1 MGTVSQASLNMKAF
15 VIVSAG
21 FGQDDVAFLDILMM
35 TVIMISTIIIITI
48 IIFIII
54 MIMIMTNPIQVALVA
69 AVAGEAD
76 PYTIGQVLAGQ
87 TNGGVITSTTYHGG
101 VKVAGFP
108 YTTVAAAV
116 PHTYGSPYAYAPYA
130 YGKRE
135 AEAEPEPWTVGQI
148 AAGAHVA
155 EAIKDG
161 RPHNVGVITNAAI
174 APVAAT
180 HLVSGYSA
188 YPYAYSGYPYH
199 AVYGKR
205 EAEANPALLY
215 STGVAAYHPYALG
228 AHAVT
233 YAGAPHAVAYTP
245 FGVTHSSNVG
255 ICTNVEGAQ
264 VPCRRKRESDP
275 ALVYTAGAAVPYGA
289 YGVLPYAGVHGT
301 NPVHAVAYTGAGLT
315 HSSNVGICTN
325 YVGAVVP
332 C

>member
-1 MGTVSQASLNMKAF
+1 MGTVSQASRNMKAF
-15 VIVSAG
+15 VIV
-21 FGQDDVAFLDILMM
+21 
-35 TVIMISTIIIITI
+35 
-48 IIFIII
+48 
-54 MIMIMTNPIQVALVA
+54 ALVA
-69 AVAGEAD
+69 AVSGEAD

-87 TNGGVITSTTYHGG
+87 TNGGVLTSTTYHVG

-108 YTTVAAAV
+108 YTKVAAV
-116 PHTYGSPYAYAPYA
+116 PAVSYAAAYPYAHAGVY

-135 AEAEPEPWTVGQI
+135 AEAEPWTVGQI

-161 RPHNVGVITNAAI
+161 RAHNVGVITNAAI

-180 HLVSGYSA
+180 HVYSA
-188 YPYAYSGYPYH
+188 YPYAHYPY
-199 AVYGKR
+199 
-205 EAEANPALLY
+205 
-215 STGVAAYHPYALG
+215 PYAVG

-233 YAGAPHAVAYTP
+233 YAGAPHAVAHTP

-255 ICTNVEGAQ
+255 ICTNNLGAV
-264 VPCRRKRESDP
+264 VPCRRKREAEADP
-275 ALVYTAGAAVPYGA
+275 ALVYSTVGAVPYT

-301 NPVHAVAYTGAGLT
+301 NPVHAVAYTAAGLT

-325 YVGAVVP
+325 YLGAAVP

>member
-1 MGTVSQASLNMKAF
+1 MGTVSQASRNMKAF
-15 VIVSAG
+15 VIV
-21 FGQDDVAFLDILMM
+21 
-35 TVIMISTIIIITI
+35 
-48 IIFIII
+48 
-54 MIMIMTNPIQVALVA
+54 ALVA
-69 AVAGEAD
+69 AVSGEAD

-87 TNGGVITSTTYHGG
+87 TNGGVLTSTTYHGG

-108 YTTVAAAV
+108 YTKVAAV
-116 PHTYGSPYAYAPYA
+116 PAVSYAAAYPYAHAGVY

-135 AEAEPEPWTVGQI
+135 AEAEPWTVGQI

-161 RPHNVGVITNAAI
+161 RAHNVGVITNAAI

-180 HLVSGYSA
+180 QVYPTGLVGA
-188 YPYAYSGYPYH
+188 YPYA
-199 AVYGKR
+199 V
-205 EAEANPALLY
+205 
-215 STGVAAYHPYALG
+215 G

-233 YAGAPHAVAYTP
+233 YAGAPHAVAHTP

-255 ICTNVEGAQ
+255 ICTNVKGAV
-264 VPCRRKRESDP
+264 VPCRRQREADP
-275 ALVYTAGAAVPYGA
+275 ALVYSTVGAVPYT

-301 NPVHAVAYTGAGLT
+301 NPVHAVAHTAAGLT

>member
-1 MGTVSQASLNMKAF
+1 MGTVSQACLNMKAF
-15 VIVSAG
+15 VIV
-21 FGQDDVAFLDILMM
+21 
-35 TVIMISTIIIITI
+35 
-48 IIFIII
+48 
-54 MIMIMTNPIQVALVA
+54 ALVA
-69 AVAGEAD
+69 AVSGEAD

-87 TNGGVITSTTYHGG
+87 TNGGVLTSTTYHGG

-108 YTTVAAAV
+108 YTKVAAV
-116 PHTYGSPYAYAPYA
+116 PAVSYTAAYPYAHAGVY

-135 AEAEPEPWTVGQI
+135 AEAEPWTVGQI

-161 RPHNVGVITNAAI
+161 RAHNVGVITNAAI

-180 HLVSGYSA
+180 HVYSA
-188 YPYAYSGYPYH
+188 YPYAAYPY
-199 AVYGKR
+199 AV
-205 EAEANPALLY
+205 
-215 STGVAAYHPYALG
+215 G

-233 YAGAPHAVAYTP
+233 YAGAPHAVAHTP

-255 ICTNVEGAQ
+255 ICTNVKGAV
-264 VPCRRKRESDP
+264 VPCRRKREADP
-275 ALVYTAGAAVPYGA
+275 ALVYSTVGAVPYTH
-289 YGVLPYAGVHGT
+289 GVLPYAGVHGT
-301 NPVHAVAYTGAGLT
+301 NPVHAVAHTAAGLT

>member
-1 MGTVSQASLNMKAF
+1 MGTVSQACLNMKAF
-15 VIVSAG
+15 VI
-21 FGQDDVAFLDILMM
+21 
-35 TVIMISTIIIITI
+35 
-48 IIFIII
+48 
-54 MIMIMTNPIQVALVA
+54 VALVA

-87 TNGGVITSTTYHGG
+87 TNGGVLTSTTYHGG

-108 YTTVAAAV
+108 YTAVAAPV
-116 PHTYGSPYAYAPYA
+116 VSHTYVYPYAY

-180 HLVSGYSA
+180 HVAHAG
-188 YPYAYSGYPYH
+188 YPYAYSGYPY
-199 AVYGKR
+199 AYYGKR
-205 EAEANPALLY
+205 EAEAEPEADPALVY
-215 STGVAAYHPYALG
+215 STGVVGYPYAVG

-255 ICTNVEGAQ
+255 ICTNNLGAV
-264 VPCRRKRESDP
+264 VPCRRKREADP
-275 ALVYTAGAAVPYGA
+275 ALVYSTVGAVPYT

-301 NPVHAVAYTGAGLT
+301 NPVHAVAYTAAGLT

-325 YVGAVVP
+325 YLGA
-332 C
+332 

>member
-1 MGTVSQASLNMKAF
+1 MGTVSQASRNMKAF
-15 VIVSAG
+15 VIV
-21 FGQDDVAFLDILMM
+21 
-35 TVIMISTIIIITI
+35 
-48 IIFIII
+48 
-54 MIMIMTNPIQVALVA
+54 ALVA
-69 AVAGEAD
+69 AVSGEAD

-87 TNGGVITSTTYHGG
+87 TNGGVPTSTTYHGG

-108 YTTVAAAV
+108 YTKVAAV
-116 PHTYGSPYAYAPYA
+116 PAVSYAAAYPYAHAGVY

-135 AEAEPEPWTVGQI
+135 AEAEPWTVGQI

-161 RPHNVGVITNAAI
+161 RAHNVGVITNAAI

-180 HLVSGYSA
+180 HVYSA
-188 YPYAYSGYPYH
+188 YPYAHYPY
-199 AVYGKR
+199 
-205 EAEANPALLY
+205 
-215 STGVAAYHPYALG
+215 PYAVG

-233 YAGAPHAVAYTP
+233 YAGAPHAVAHTP

-255 ICTNVEGAQ
+255 ICTNVKGAV
-264 VPCRRKRESDP
+264 VPCRRKREADP
-275 ALVYTAGAAVPYGA
+275 ALVYNTVGAVPYT

-301 NPVHAVAYTGAGLT
+301 NPVHAVAHTAAGLT

>member
-15 VIVSAG
+15 VIV
-21 FGQDDVAFLDILMM
+21 V
-35 TVIMISTIIIITI
+35 
-48 IIFIII
+48 
-54 MIMIMTNPIQVALVA
+54 LVA

-87 TNGGVITSTTYHGG
+87 TNGGVLTSTTYHGG

-108 YTTVAAAV
+108 YTAVAAPVVSHA
-116 PHTYGSPYAYAPYA
+116 YAGYPYAY

-180 HLVSGYSA
+180 HVVAGYSA
-188 YPYAYSGYPYH
+188 YPYAYSGYPY
-199 AVYGKR
+199 AYYGKR
-205 EAEANPALLY
+205 EAEADPALVY
-215 STGVAAYHPYALG
+215 STGLVGSPYAVG

-233 YAGAPHAVAYTP
+233 YAGAPHAVAHTP
-245 FGVTHSSNVG
+245 FGTTHSSNVG
-255 ICTNVEGAQ
+255 ICTNVNGTV
-264 VPCRRKRESDP
+264 VPCRRKREADP
-275 ALVYTAGAAVPYGA
+275 ALVYAGAAVPYT

-301 NPVHAVAYTGAGLT
+301 NPVHAVAHTAAGLT

>member
-1 MGTVSQASLNMKAF
+1 MGTVSQASRNMKAF
-15 VIVSAG
+15 VIV
-21 FGQDDVAFLDILMM
+21 
-35 TVIMISTIIIITI
+35 
-48 IIFIII
+48 
-54 MIMIMTNPIQVALVA
+54 ALVA
-69 AVAGEAD
+69 AVSGEAD

-87 TNGGVITSTTYHGG
+87 TNGGVLTSTTYHGG

-108 YTTVAAAV
+108 YTKVAAV
-116 PHTYGSPYAYAPYA
+116 PAVSYAAAYPYAHAGVY

-135 AEAEPEPWTVGQI
+135 AEAEPWTVGQI

-161 RPHNVGVITNAAI
+161 RAHNVGVITNAAI

-180 HLVSGYSA
+180 HVYSA
-188 YPYAYSGYPYH
+188 YPYAHYPVAY
-199 AVYGKR
+199 YGKR
-205 EAEANPALLY
+205 EAEAD
-215 STGVAAYHPYALG
+215 
-228 AHAVT
+228 AVT
-233 YAGAPHAVAYTP
+233 YAGAPHAVAHTP

-255 ICTNVEGAQ
+255 ICTNVKGAV
-264 VPCRRKRESDP
+264 VPCRRKREADP
-275 ALVYTAGAAVPYGA
+275 ALVYSTVGAVPYT

-301 NPVHAVAYTGAGLT
+301 NPVHAVAHTAAGLT

>member
-15 VIVSAG
+15 VI
-21 FGQDDVAFLDILMM
+21 
-35 TVIMISTIIIITI
+35 
-48 IIFIII
+48 
-54 MIMIMTNPIQVALVA
+54 VALVA

-116 PHTYGSPYAYAPYA
+116 PHTYGYPYAYAPYA

-135 AEAEPEPWTVGQI
+135 AEAEPEPWTVRQI

-188 YPYAYSGYPYH
+188 YPYAYTGYPY
-199 AVYGKR
+199 
-205 EAEANPALLY
+205 
-215 STGVAAYHPYALG
+215 
-228 AHAVT
+228 HAVT

-264 VPCRRKRESDP
+264 VPCRRKREAEADP
-275 ALVYTAGAAVPYGA
+275 ALVYAAGAAVPYGA

>member
-1 MGTVSQASLNMKAF
+1 MGTVSQACLNMKAF
-15 VIVSAG
+15 VIV
-21 FGQDDVAFLDILMM
+21 
-35 TVIMISTIIIITI
+35 
-48 IIFIII
+48 
-54 MIMIMTNPIQVALVA
+54 ALVA
-69 AVAGEAD
+69 AVSGEAD

-87 TNGGVITSTTYHGG
+87 TNGGVLTSTTYHGG

-108 YTTVAAAV
+108 YTKVAAV
-116 PHTYGSPYAYAPYA
+116 PHTYTYGYPYAY

-161 RPHNVGVITNAAI
+161 RAHNVGVITNAAI
-174 APVAAT
+174 APIAAT
-180 HLVSGYSA
+180 HVAYAG
-188 YPYAYSGYPYH
+188 YPYAY
-199 AVYGKR
+199 YGKR
-205 EAEANPALLY
+205 EAEADPALLY
-215 STGVAAYHPYALG
+215 TSGLVGYPYTVG

-233 YAGAPHAVAYTP
+233 YAGAPHA
-245 FGVTHSSNVG
+245 
-255 ICTNVEGAQ
+255 
-264 VPCRRKRESDP
+264 DP
-275 ALVYTAGAAVPYGA
+275 ALVYSGAVPYT

-301 NPVHAVAYTGAGLT
+301 NPVHAVAHTAAGLT

>member
-1 MGTVSQASLNMKAF
+1 MGTVSQASRNMKAF
-15 VIVSAG
+15 VIV
-21 FGQDDVAFLDILMM
+21 
-35 TVIMISTIIIITI
+35 
-48 IIFIII
+48 
-54 MIMIMTNPIQVALVA
+54 ALVA
-69 AVAGEAD
+69 AVSGEAD

-87 TNGGVITSTTYHGG
+87 TNGGVLTSTTYHGG

-108 YTTVAAAV
+108 YTKVAAV
-116 PHTYGSPYAYAPYA
+116 PAVSYAAAYPYAHAGVY

-135 AEAEPEPWTVGQI
+135 AEAEPWTVGQI

-180 HLVSGYSA
+180 HVVSAYAG
-188 YPYAYSGYPYH
+188 YPYAYSGYPY
-199 AVYGKR
+199 AYYGKR
-205 EAEANPALLY
+205 EAEAEPEADPALVY
-215 STGVAAYHPYALG
+215 STGLVGYPYAVG

-245 FGVTHSSNVG
+245 FGVTHCS
-255 ICTNVEGAQ
+255 NVEGAQ
-264 VPCRRKRESDP
+264 VPCRRKREADADP
-275 ALVYTAGAAVPYGA
+275 ALVYAAGAVPYT

-332 C
+332 

>member
-1 MGTVSQASLNMKAF
+1 MGVSQASLNMKAF
-15 VIVSAG
+15 VI
-21 FGQDDVAFLDILMM
+21 
-35 TVIMISTIIIITI
+35 
-48 IIFIII
+48 
-54 MIMIMTNPIQVALVA
+54 VALVA

-87 TNGGVITSTTYHGG
+87 TNGGVLTSTTYHGG

-108 YTTVAAAV
+108 YTKVAAV
-116 PHTYGSPYAYAPYA
+116 PHTYTYGYPYAY

-161 RPHNVGVITNAAI
+161 RAHNVGVITNAAI
-174 APVAAT
+174 APIAAT
-180 HLVSGYSA
+180 HLVSAYAG
-188 YPYAYSGYPYH
+188 YPYAY
-199 AVYGKR
+199 YGKR
-205 EAEANPALLY
+205 EAEADPALVY
-215 STGVAAYHPYALG
+215 STGLVGYPYAVG
-228 AHAVT
+228 AHAVP
-233 YAGAPHAVAYTP
+233 YAGAPHAVAHPP
-245 FGVTHSSNVG
+245 FGTPHSSNVG
-255 ICTNVEGAQ
+255 ICTNVNGAV
-264 VPCRRKRESDP
+264 VPCRRKREADP
-275 ALVYTAGAAVPYGA
+275 ALVYAGAAVPYT

-301 NPVHAVAYTGAGLT
+301 NPVHAVAHTAAGLT

>member
-1 MGTVSQASLNMKAF
+1 MGTVSQACLNMKAF
-15 VIVSAG
+15 VI
-21 FGQDDVAFLDILMM
+21 
-35 TVIMISTIIIITI
+35 
-48 IIFIII
+48 
-54 MIMIMTNPIQVALVA
+54 VALVA

-116 PHTYGSPYAYAPYA
+116 PHTYGYPYAY

-180 HLVSGYSA
+180 HVVSA
-188 YPYAYSGYPYH
+188 Y
-199 AVYGKR
+199 
-205 EAEANPALLY
+205 
-215 STGVAAYHPYALG
+215 
-228 AHAVT
+228 AVT

-255 ICTNVEGAQ
+255 ICTNVDGAV
-264 VPCRRKRESDP
+264 VPCRRKREADAGP
-275 ALVYTAGAAVPYGA
+275 ALVYAAGAVPYT

-301 NPVHAVAYTGAGLT
+301 NPVHAVAHTA
-315 HSSNVGICTN
+315 
-325 YVGAVVP
+325 A
-332 C
+332 

>member
-1 MGTVSQASLNMKAF
+1 MGTVSQASRDMKAF
-15 VIVSAG
+15 VIV
-21 FGQDDVAFLDILMM
+21 
-35 TVIMISTIIIITI
+35 
-48 IIFIII
+48 
-54 MIMIMTNPIQVALVA
+54 ALVA
-69 AVAGEAD
+69 AVSGEAD

-87 TNGGVITSTTYHGG
+87 TNGGVLTSTTYHGG

-108 YTTVAAAV
+108 YTAVAAPVVSHA
-116 PHTYGSPYAYAPYA
+116 YAGYPYAY

-180 HLVSGYSA
+180 HVVAGYSA
-188 YPYAYSGYPYH
+188 YPYAYSGYPY
-199 AVYGKR
+199 AYYGKR
-205 EAEANPALLY
+205 EAEPKADPALVY
-215 STGVAAYHPYALG
+215 STGGGLYPYAVG

-233 YAGAPHAVAYTP
+233 YAGAPHAIAYTP
-245 FGVTHSSNVG
+245 FGATHSSNVG
-255 ICTNVEGAQ
+255 ICTNNLGAV
-264 VPCRRKRESDP
+264 VPCRRKREADADP
-275 ALVYTAGAAVPYGA
+275 ALVYAAGAVPYT

-301 NPVHAVAYTGAGLT
+301 NPVHAVAHTAAGLT

>member
-1 MGTVSQASLNMKAF
+1 MGTVSQACLDMKAF
-15 VIVSAG
+15 VI
-21 FGQDDVAFLDILMM
+21 
-35 TVIMISTIIIITI
+35 
-48 IIFIII
+48 
-54 MIMIMTNPIQVALVA
+54 VALVA

-87 TNGGVITSTTYHGG
+87 TNGGVLTSTTYHGG

-108 YTTVAAAV
+108 YTKVAAV
-116 PHTYGSPYAYAPYA
+116 PHTFTYGYPYAY
-130 YGKRE
+130 YGKSE

-174 APVAAT
+174 APVATYA
-180 HLVSGYSA
+180 A
-188 YPYAYSGYPYH
+188 YPYAHHYPY
-199 AVYGKR
+199 AYYGKR
-205 EAEANPALLY
+205 EAEAEPEADPALVY
-215 STGVAAYHPYALG
+215 STGLVGAYPYAVG

-255 ICTNVEGAQ
+255 ICTNNLGAV
-264 VPCRRKRESDP
+264 VPCRRKREANP
-275 ALVYTAGAAVPYGA
+275 ALVYSTVGAVPYT

-301 NPVHAVAYTGAGLT
+301 NPVHAVAHTAAGLT

>member
-15 VIVSAG
+15 VI
-21 FGQDDVAFLDILMM
+21 
-35 TVIMISTIIIITI
+35 
-48 IIFIII
+48 
-54 MIMIMTNPIQVALVA
+54 VALVA

-101 VKVAGFP
+101 VKVPGFP

-116 PHTYGSPYAYAPYA
+116 PHTYGY
-130 YGKRE
+130 
-135 AEAEPEPWTVGQI
+135 
-148 AAGAHVA
+148 
-155 EAIKDG
+155 
-161 RPHNVGVITNAAI
+161 
-174 APVAAT
+174 
-180 HLVSGYSA
+180 
-188 YPYAYSGYPYH
+188 
-199 AVYGKR
+199 
-205 EAEANPALLY
+205 
-215 STGVAAYHPYALG
+215 PYALG

-255 ICTNVEGAQ
+255 ICTNVQGAQ
-264 VPCRRKRESDP
+264 VPCRRKREANADP
-275 ALVYTAGAAVPYGA
+275 ALVYAAGAAVPYGA

>member
-1 MGTVSQASLNMKAF
+1 MGTVSQACLNMKAC
-15 VIVSAG
+15 VI
-21 FGQDDVAFLDILMM
+21 
-35 TVIMISTIIIITI
+35 
-48 IIFIII
+48 
-54 MIMIMTNPIQVALVA
+54 VALVA
-69 AVAGEAD
+69 A
-76 PYTIGQVLAGQ
+76 LAGQ
-87 TNGGVITSTTYHGG
+87 TNGGVLTSTTYHGG

-108 YTTVAAAV
+108 YTKVAAV
-116 PHTYGSPYAYAPYA
+116 PHTYTYGYPYAY

-155 EAIKDG
+155 EAIKYG

-174 APVAAT
+174 APIAAT
-180 HLVSGYSA
+180 HVVAGYSA
-188 YPYAYSGYPYH
+188 YPYAYSGYPY
-199 AVYGKR
+199 AYYGKR
-205 EAEANPALLY
+205 EAEAEPKADPALVY
-215 STGVAAYHPYALG
+215 STGLVGAYPYAVG

-255 ICTNVEGAQ
+255 ICTNNLGAV
-264 VPCRRKRESDP
+264 VPCRRKREAEADP
-275 ALVYTAGAAVPYGA
+275 ALVYSTVGAVPYT

-301 NPVHAVAYTGAGLT
+301 NPVHAVAYTAAGLT

-325 YVGAVVP
+325 YLGAAVP